1 MPQTTCNEI
10 ESLLAT
16 ILLARRLKTP
26 RLSRTRCVSATERS
40 FRENLTTKGWFKILI
55 RSAFDAFLILWWL
68 CAIKQHLSNSDV
80 SVSLERVTLI
90 YFRKVFPSSFHLTS
104 LIRSGTRN
112 LIYFQKVFPSSFHLT
127 NLIWQI
133 WISTYCNVKAGLKR
147 SCSQNRS
154 CKLKLVG
161 WNEGGSTSGSVW
173 WLWISPLHFF
183 VR

>member
-1 MPQTTCNEI
+1 MPQTTRKEI

-40 FRENLTTKGWFKILI
+40 FRENVTTKGWFKILI
-55 RSAFDAFLILWWL
+55 RSAFDASLILWWL

-104 LIRSGTRN
+104 LI
-112 LIYFQKVFPSSFHLT
+112 
-127 NLIWQI
+127 WQI

-161 WNEGGSTSGSVW
+161 WNEVGSTSGNTCKTDAQINPMNNV
-173 WLWISPLHFF
+173 
-183 VR
+183 